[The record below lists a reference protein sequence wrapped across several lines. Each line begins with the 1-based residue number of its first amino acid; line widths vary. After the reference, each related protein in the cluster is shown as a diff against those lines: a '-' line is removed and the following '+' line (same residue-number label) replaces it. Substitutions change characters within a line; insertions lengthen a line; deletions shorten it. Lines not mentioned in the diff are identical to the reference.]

1 MERPMILKY
10 KDGSKFVIIEN
21 AEEIRYTQEGETTVI
36 EFKVGDETRV
46 VKIER
51 AEENSYI
58 MNKDGKTI
66 EIIPSYYRATNR
78 MEPKT
83 RFNGSWGD

>member
-1 MERPMILKY
+1 MILKY

-36 EFKVGDETRV
+36 EFKVGDEMHV

-78 MEPKT
+78 FKPSE